1 MGTISRYMMREF
13 LKIFALTLLVFVF
26 IYLTIDFF
34 GRVDDFIEAGVSAK
48 TALFY
53 LLCKT
58 PYVMVQML
66 PPATMIGVVVLLCL
80 MKRHNEIIALK
91 GCGLN
96 VLSLIRPLMV
106 TSFLLAA
113 ALFLVS
119 EVVVPLASS
128 RGNELWRIDVR
139 KRGSEHAYAGKHIWY
154 KGANA
159 IYWIEL
165 FDGKN
170 QVMIAPSFYFFDGF
184 FKLVKKVDAKTA
196 AWNQHH
202 WELKDGIV
210 QELKGDGNYDLA
222 RFERLV
228 LDIPEPPE
236 AFKKKEKRPE
246 EMSYWHLKQFAERV
260 RTEGYDATEYL
271 VNVHLKIAFPFIVV
285 IMVLMG
291 TPVALAS
298 LKGGTPV
305 AVSLGVALCFA
316 YLVVLGL
323 CRSAGFAGIL
333 PPLLSAW
340 LANGLFFFLGIHLMM
355 GVER

>member
-1 MGTISRYMMREF
+1 MGTISRYMVREF
-13 LKIFALTLLVFVF
+13 LKILGLTLLVFVF
-26 IYLTIDFF
+26 IYLTIDFL
-34 GRVDDFIEAGVSAK
+34 GRVDDFIEAGVSMK

-58 PYVMVQML
+58 PYVVVQML
-66 PPATMIGVVVLLCL
+66 PPATMIGVVVLLSL
-80 MKRHNEIIALK
+80 MKRRNEIIALK

-96 VLSLIRPLMV
+96 VLSLSRPLIV

-113 ALFLVS
+113 VLFLLS
-119 EVVVPLASS
+119 EAVVPLASS
-128 RGNELWRIDVR
+128 RGNELWRVDVR
-139 KRGSEHAYAGKHIWY
+139 KRGPEHAYAGKHIWY
-154 KGANA
+154 KAPNA
-159 IYWIEL
+159 IYWVEF

-170 QVMIAPSFYFFDGF
+170 QVMIAPSFYFFDEL
-184 FKLVKKVDAKTA
+184 FKLVKKIDAKTA
-196 AWNQHH
+196 VWNQHH
-202 WELKDGIV
+202 WELKDGII
-210 QELKGDGNYDLA
+210 QALKKDGNYGMS
-222 RFERLV
+222 RFDRLV
-228 LDIPEPPE
+228 LNIPEPPG
-236 AFKKKEKRPE
+236 AFEKKEKKPE

-260 RTEGYDATEYL
+260 RAEGYDATEYL
-271 VNVHLKIAFPFIVV
+271 VSVHLKIAFPFIVV

-333 PPLLSAW
+333 PPILSAW
-340 LANGLFFFLGIHLMM
+340 LANGIFFFLGVHLMM
-355 GVER
+355 GVDR